1 MNISFLGGAG
11 EVTGSKYL
19 VSGSTQAGP
28 YRYCVDFGMFQGG
41 EEALEKN
48 LAAALG
54 NPSSLD
60 FVLLTH
66 AHIDHSG
73 LLPRLCSQ
81 GFKGPIY
88 CTPATLALIEILLY
102 DSAHIQLADLE
113 SALKKKKQG
122 RWRGDLPQTLYTA
135 SDVEHC
141 LAQIKTVGYDV
152 AFSPLAGL
160 SVVFRNAGHILG
172 AASIAITADTEM
184 ARQTIVFSG
193 DLGSFEQPLMV
204 EPSPIG
210 QADVLIVESTYGDR
224 LHRRLKDT
232 ELELVDVI
240 KTTFKRHGNII
251 IPAFA
256 AGRTQEVLFLLADLV
271 RRGQLG
277 HLSIWVDSPMAATIT
292 RLTHGFSD
300 ELNAKAQDCM
310 SWLKAHP
317 RALDIRLV
325 ADVEESK
332 RLNQIKSGAIIISAS
347 GMCDAGRIQ
356 HHLLNHLDNPRNAI
370 VFTGFQAVG
379 TLGRRLVDGVK
390 QVRILGHDIVVR
402 ASIHTVGGLSA
413 HADQADLIRWLA
425 TLQAPPTQTFI
436 THGEPTASSGL
447 SRRIEQELGWAGVQI
462 PSQGQV
468 HNILPSQKGKEKNPP
483 ANSALT
489 MGESE
494 ERYRRLFETAQD
506 GILMLSHPE
515 GRIIDA
521 NPYFTRLINRTR
533 EELLGRELWELGL
546 IADQEAS
553 RQMQRELH
561 GKGFARYEHLDLVAK
576 DGTAVPV
583 EFVSNVY
590 KVGNHQL
597 AQCNIRHIGVR
608 RAAERAAAVEKEKR
622 QALLIS
628 VVETLGAV
636 VAGRDP
642 YTVSHQRRVAELAS
656 AIATDMGLSVDQI
669 KAIRIAALVHD
680 IGKVAVPIEILN
692 KPGTLN
698 RLEIGMLQ
706 THAQAGYDILKPI
719 DFPWPI
725 ADIVLQHHERLNG
738 TGYPNGLKGSEIM
751 IEARILAVAD
761 MVEAMSSQRPYRA
774 PKALKATLAELEAA
788 SAVLFDKAAVASCL
802 RLFRDRKFA
811 FPPSILNHEDIL
823 ARTASASTHREAV
836 P

>member
-19 VSGSTQAGP
+19 VSGSTRAGP

-41 EEALEKN
+41 QEALEKN
-48 LAAALG
+48 LTAALD
-54 NPSSLD
+54 NPFSLD

-88 CTPATLALIEILLY
+88 CTPATLALLEILLY

-113 SALKKKKQG
+113 RALKKKKQG

-141 LAQIKTVGYDV
+141 LAQVRTVGYDV
-152 AFSPLAGL
+152 AFTPLAGL

-172 AASIAITADTEM
+172 AASIAITADTDM
-184 ARQTIVFSG
+184 GRGQTIVFSG

-204 EPSPIG
+204 APSPIDK
-210 QADVLIVESTYGDR
+210 ADVLVVESTYGDR

-277 HLSIWVDSPMAATIT
+277 HLSIWVDSPMAAAIT

-310 SWLKAHP
+310 CWLKAHP

-379 TLGRRLVDGVK
+379 TLGRRLVDGAK

-425 TLQAPPTQTFI
+425 TLEAPPTQTFI
-436 THGEPTASSGL
+436 THGESTASSGL
-447 SRRIEQELGWAGVQI
+447 SKKIEQDLGWADVQI

-468 HNILPSQKGKEKNPP
+468 QTLLTSQQGRGNSPP
-483 ANSALT
+483 ALSTLT
-489 MGESE
+489 LEESE

-506 GILMLSHPE
+506 GIIMLSHPD

-533 EELLGRELWELGL
+533 EELLGRPLWELGL
-546 IADQEAS
+546 IADPKAS

-561 GKGFARYEHLDLVAK
+561 GKGFARYEHLDLLAK
-576 DGTAVPV
+576 DGTTLPV

-590 KVGNHQL
+590 KVGTYKL
-597 AQCNIRHIGVR
+597 AQCNIRHIGLR
-608 RAAERAAAVEKEKR
+608 RAAEKIAAV
-622 QALLIS
+622 
-628 VVETLGAV
+628 
-636 VAGRDP
+636 
-642 YTVSHQRRVAELAS
+642 
-656 AIATDMGLSVDQI
+656 
-669 KAIRIAALVHD
+669 
-680 IGKVAVPIEILN
+680 
-692 KPGTLN
+692 
-698 RLEIGMLQ
+698 
-706 THAQAGYDILKPI
+706 
-719 DFPWPI
+719 
-725 ADIVLQHHERLNG
+725 
-738 TGYPNGLKGSEIM
+738 
-751 IEARILAVAD
+751 
-761 MVEAMSSQRPYRA
+761 
-774 PKALKATLAELEAA
+774 
-788 SAVLFDKAAVASCL
+788 
-802 RLFRDRKFA
+802 
-811 FPPSILNHEDIL
+811 
-823 ARTASASTHREAV
+823 
-836 P
+836 